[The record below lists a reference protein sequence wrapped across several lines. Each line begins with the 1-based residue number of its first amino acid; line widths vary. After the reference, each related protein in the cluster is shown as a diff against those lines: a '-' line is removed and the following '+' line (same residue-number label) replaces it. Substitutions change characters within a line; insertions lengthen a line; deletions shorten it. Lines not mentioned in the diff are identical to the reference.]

1 MSESEALHLD
11 QQDPLSKF
19 RDRFFIPRTKS
30 GDEAIYFCG
39 NSLGLQP
46 RETRSALEQELD
58 DWARLAVEGHFEAKY
73 PWYSYHED
81 LAEPLARLV
90 GAKTHEV
97 VSMGSLTNNLHLAMV
112 SFYRPNTER
121 FQILTEAGAFP
132 SDRYAVE
139 SQARLH
145 GFDPEEAVVT
155 IGKKGEL
162 LDEADIESYLDK
174 NGHKVALVLIG
185 GVHYYS
191 GQLFDMARIT
201 KAAQQAGA
209 IVGFDLAHAAGNVPL
224 QLHEW
229 GVDFAAW
236 CSYKYLNSG
245 PGGVAGLFV
254 HDRHKNADLPRL
266 NGWWG
271 TNPETRFKMG
281 VFEAQEGAGA
291 WQLSN
296 APVMTMACHRVALSI
311 HDEAGMEAI
320 RQKSLALTDFFLAHL
335 DQLPAGKV
343 SVISPKQA
351 HRRGA
356 QISLRIHGDGPALHR
371 ALSAAGVY
379 CDFRH
384 PDVIRLA
391 PTPLYNRFHEVWQ
404 VADLLREQLQ

>member
-58 DWARLAVEGHFEAKY
+58 DWARLAVEGHFEARY

-209 IVGFDLAHAAGNVPL
+209 IVGV
-224 QLHEW
+224 
-229 GVDFAAW
+229 
-236 CSYKYLNSG
+236 
-245 PGGVAGLFV
+245 
-254 HDRHKNADLPRL
+254 
-266 NGWWG
+266 
-271 TNPETRFKMG
+271 
-281 VFEAQEGAGA
+281 
-291 WQLSN
+291 
-296 APVMTMACHRVALSI
+296 
-311 HDEAGMEAI
+311 
-320 RQKSLALTDFFLAHL
+320 
-335 DQLPAGKV
+335 
-343 SVISPKQA
+343 
-351 HRRGA
+351 
-356 QISLRIHGDGPALHR
+356 
-371 ALSAAGVY
+371 
-379 CDFRH
+379 
-384 PDVIRLA
+384 
-391 PTPLYNRFHEVWQ
+391 
-404 VADLLREQLQ
+404 